1 MAHYLVRARLRPEL
15 AEELREDVLDR
26 LLRPAG
32 PGPGV
37 EEEAG
42 KGPGA
47 AQSLHRAPHPAGVGQ
62 RNPVPGPNGHHG
74 HHLEA
79 RLFGAGPPSQGGL
92 PLNVPRL
99 LPHLFRRHREE
110 GHVGHRGAAAFPPH
124 PLQALQAPE
133 VDHKPQRGP
142 EGVEDLVKPR
152 QVAPHP

>member
-74 HHLEA
+74 HHPRPACSVRALLA
-79 RLFGAGPPSQGGL
+79 KAACPSTYPGSCRIFFAVTVKRATSATGAPPLS
-92 PLNVPRL
+92 
-99 LPHLFRRHREE
+99 RRIRSRHSRRPKLTTSRNA
-110 GHVGHRGAAAFPPH
+110 VRKAW
-124 PLQALQAPE
+124 
-133 VDHKPQRGP
+133 KTW
-142 EGVEDLVKPR
+142 
-152 QVAPHP
+152 

>member
-47 AQSLHRAPHPAGVGQ
+47 AQSLHRAPTQPGLGSGTPSPAQTATMGTTSRPACSVRALLAKAACPSTYPGSCRIFFAVTVKRATSATGAPPLSRRIRSRHSRRPKLTTS
-62 RNPVPGPNGHHG
+62 RNAVRK
-74 HHLEA
+74 A
-79 RLFGAGPPSQGGL
+79 W
-92 PLNVPRL
+92 
-99 LPHLFRRHREE
+99 
-110 GHVGHRGAAAFPPH
+110 
-124 PLQALQAPE
+124 
-133 VDHKPQRGP
+133 KTW
-142 EGVEDLVKPR
+142 
-152 QVAPHP
+152 